1 MLTATKQATT
11 GYWIEALK
19 KNVYS
24 LEEINYFLYH
34 HMDLV
39 YRDFFSDALFDYIE
53 QDLEQPAIAQD
64 LREISLK
71 NGGIG
76 DFVRYLLSESYYY
89 NSRELAQISALVAG
103 IDNMGQAERMKV
115 QGDSLYQSGFLNSA
129 LRCYLEILQ
138 RRDAEPVSDSFYARV
153 AYSIGTIY
161 ARQFM
166 CRSANTYFS
175 LAYELSPDPAYARA
189 CLYMSLLTG
198 DDEELLSSI
207 VKYKISDDY
216 LDAVRQ
222 RIKATRNETESSEE
236 AQIFFQNLEDEAF
249 ARDMLEQWKN
259 EYYTILK

>member
-189 CLYMSLLTG
+189 CLYMSLMTG

-236 AQIFFQNLEDEAF
+236 TQIFFRNMEDEAF

>member
-1 MLTATKQATT
+1 
-11 GYWIEALK
+11 
-19 KNVYS
+19 
-24 LEEINYFLYH
+24 
-34 HMDLV
+34 MDLV

-64 LREISLK
+64 LREISLRD
-71 NGGIG
+71 GGIG

-103 IDNMGQAERMKV
+103 IDTMGQSERMKV

-138 RRDAEPVSDSFYARV
+138 RREIEPVSDSFYARV
-153 AYSIGTIY
+153 ADSIGTIY

-166 CRSANTYFS
+166 YRSANTYFS

>member
-138 RRDAEPVSDSFYARV
+138 RRDSEPVRDSFYARV
-153 AYSIGTIY
+153 AYSIGTISNSP
-161 ARQFM
+161 AWILL
-166 CRSANTYFS
+166 RS
-175 LAYELSPDPAYARA
+175 R
-189 CLYMSLLTG
+189 MSLIR
-198 DDEELLSSI
+198 DSSVFPALLISS
-207 VKYKISDDY
+207 
-216 LDAVRQ
+216 A
-222 RIKATRNETESSEE
+222 
-236 AQIFFQNLEDEAF
+236 
-249 ARDMLEQWKN
+249 
-259 EYYTILK
+259 